1 MKIKKIFTSLGFAAG
16 ALALHDPAEGDT
28 GSIVDT
34 DVDVF
39 PARPFTAATQV
50 TLAGSITGD
59 AMAYSVELA
68 ELFDVDVDQFAG
80 MVALIAPHR
89 PGRFQIAHPVQSQP
103 PQDATDGRRSK
114 EY

>member
-1 MKIKKIFTSLGFAAG
+1 MFLSDREITFGATPL

-39 PARPFTAATQV
+39 PARPFTAGTQV

-59 AMAYSVELA
+59 AMAYSVEL
-68 ELFDVDVDQFAG
+68 VD
-80 MVALIAPHR
+80 
-89 PGRFQIAHPVQSQP
+89 
-103 PQDATDGRRSK
+103 
-114 EY
+114 

>member
-39 PARPFTAATQV
+39 PARPFTA
-50 TLAGSITGD
+50 G
-59 AMAYSVELA
+59 MAA
-68 ELFDVDVDQFAG
+68 FT
-80 MVALIAPHR
+80 
-89 PGRFQIAHPVQSQP
+89 PGGA
-103 PQDATDGRRSK
+103 
-114 EY
+114 